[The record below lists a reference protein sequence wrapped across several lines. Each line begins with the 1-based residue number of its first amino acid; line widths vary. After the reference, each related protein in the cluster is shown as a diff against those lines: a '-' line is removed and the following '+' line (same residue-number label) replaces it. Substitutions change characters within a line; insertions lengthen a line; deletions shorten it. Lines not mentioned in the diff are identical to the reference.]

1 MTDGHQY
8 LRLSLQHMDYLLPS
22 EASVSIE
29 QRDHLLP
36 ADADDGVVSAWRGA
50 HNQRWPAFYLDGGL
64 MPAQSDAWQRAIFID
79 GLPHPLGLIA
89 DEIQLLP
96 RAEVHIEPFTPL
108 GPPPSP
114 AGPLFAGAWIRNSEL
129 VMVLD
134 PKGLIGYLTQIWKA

>member
-22 EASVSIE
+22 EASISIE
-29 QRDHLLP
+29 QRDHLLS
-36 ADADDGVVSAWRGA
+36 ADADDGAVSAWRGT

-64 MPAQSDAWQRAIFID
+64 MPSRSDSWQRAIFID

-114 AGPLFAGAWIRNSEL
+114 AGPVFAGAWIRNSEL

-134 PKGLIGYLTQIWKA
+134 PKGLIGYLTRIWKG